1 MSNDE
6 CRPVTVLLQQGQ
18 EQVASAAALQQV
30 QVQVEPDRLQL
41 RQVPVRG
48 AASSLCRT
56 VSLGVKGIAEHTA
69 APSTPDLPRARPRV
83 RPDPKTK

>member
-1 MSNDE
+1 M
-6 CRPVTVLLQQGQ
+6 TVLLQQGQ

-48 AASSLCRT
+48 AASLDR
-56 VSLGVKGIAEHTA
+56 LEHVG
-69 APSTPDLPRARPRV
+69 RC
-83 RPDPKTK
+83 